1 MNVTQTLNALK
12 CYPINQSI
20 LITGAHGI
28 GKSEIV
34 RQAAMAMGPNA
45 GFVDMRLSQNDVG
58 DLKGMPFLA
67 NGRTFFAPP
76 DWFPMDGDSASR
88 MNKLLAGI
96 GQKISEG
103 ALGPVGILFLDEFNR
118 ATRECEQAAFE
129 LILDR
134 RLNMINLPEGWRVV
148 AAINDDSE
156 VYNVNDM
163 EPALLSRFAVIP
175 FVPSV
180 DEWLSWAKDKE
191 VHEAI
196 YQFITKQPDSLD
208 CKKDM
213 LKNQENRNQ
222 KLYDRRSWTKL
233 SHAMKA
239 FEKGNPK
246 WLTDEI
252 DYRSLVF
259 MSFIGSRM
267 SMAFN
272 NFITNEYVTLNAAK
286 ILNDWDK
293 DTEKHLKKG
302 KVIEMSGYNK
312 LLVEYMKSDADISK
326 NNALSKTQGK
336 NLYNYIAATPKEVGA
351 DFWTHFNAVLPKVSD
366 QWYSKTEGATNLILT
381 RLAAPDALKRQGIA
395 N

>member
-12 CYPINQSI
+12 FYPISQAI
-20 LITGAHGI
+20 LITGGHGI
-28 GKSEIV
+28 GKSEVV
-34 RQAAMAMGPNA
+34 RQAAKEMGG

-76 DWFPMDGDSASR
+76 DWFPMDESSADR
-88 MNKLLAGI
+88 MNLLLKGI

-103 ALGPVGILFLDEFNR
+103 QLGPKGILFLDEFNR

-129 LILDR
+129 LVLDR
-134 RLNMINLPEGWRVV
+134 RLNMINLPDGWRVV

-175 FVPSV
+175 FKPSV
-180 DEWLSWAKDKE
+180 DEWLAWAKTDG
-191 VHEAI
+191 VHDAV

-213 LKNQENRNQ
+213 LTKQENRNA

-233 SHAMKA
+233 SRTIKEY
-239 FEKGNPK
+239 EKSNQK
-246 WLTDEI
+246 WLTDET
-252 DYRSLVF
+252 DYRVLVF
-259 MSFIGSRM
+259 MSFIGS
-267 SMAFN
+267 SMTTMFN
-272 NFITNEYVTLNAAK
+272 TFITNEYVTLNANK

-302 KVIEMSGYNK
+302 RVVEMSGYNK
-312 LLVEYMKSDADISK
+312 LLVEYMKSDKEIMA
-326 NNALSKTQGK
+326 NNALNKTQSK
-336 NLYNYIAATPKEVGA
+336 NLFNYINVTPNEVGA
-351 DFWTHFNAVLPKVSD
+351 DFWTHFNAELSKVSD
-366 QWYSKTEGATNLILT
+366 HWYSKTPGAQDLILS
-381 RLAAPDALKRQGIA
+381 RLASPEALKRQGIIKGS
-395 N
+395 